1 MASLDD
7 AWVSLRSAR
16 KHLDDFNYAGAI
28 REAQICVELSIKAL
42 LESFGIKYKKTHDIE
57 DGVFKGVFQ
66 KAFPHLKDY
75 EIKQFQECLAKSR
88 VYLKLLSGIKN
99 FTTYTFLDVPAK
111 RLFDK
116 DFAKT
121 MVDYASQTYLCCK
134 NLSDKIVI

>member
-1 MASLDD
+1 MASLED
-7 AWVSLRSAR
+7 AWVSLQSAR
-16 KHLDDFNYAGAI
+16 KHFNDFNYAGAI

-42 LESFGIKYKKTHDIE
+42 LQNFYIEYKKTHDIG

-66 KAFPHLKDY
+66 KAFPYLKDY

-88 VYLKLLSGIKN
+88 VYLKLLSSIKN

-121 MVDYASQTYLCCK
+121 MVNYASQTYLCCES
-134 NLSDKIVI
+134 LSNKIVT

>member
-7 AWVSLRSAR
+7 AFESLQSAR
-16 KHLDDFNYAGAI
+16 NHLSRFNYAGAI

-42 LESFGIKYKKTHDIE
+42 LENYDIEYKKTHDIG
-57 DGVFKGVFQ
+57 DGVFKGVFE

-75 EIKQFQECLAKSR
+75 EIQQFQECLAKSR
-88 VYLKLLSGIKN
+88 VYMKLLSSIKN

-111 RLFDK
+111 KLFDR

-121 MVDYASQTYLCCK
+121 MIDYASQTYHCCR
-134 NLSDKIVI
+134 NLSNKIVM

>member
-7 AWVSLRSAR
+7 AWVSLQSAK
-16 KHLDDFNYAGAI
+16 KHLDDFNYAGAV

-42 LESFGIKYKKTHDIE
+42 LENFFIKYKKTHDIG
-57 DGVFKGVFQ
+57 DGVFMGVFQ
-66 KAFPHLKDY
+66 KALPHLKGY
-75 EIKQFQECLAKSR
+75 EIQRFKECLAKSR
-88 VYLKLLSGIKN
+88 VYLKLLSSIKN
-99 FTTYTFLDVPAK
+99 FTTYTFLGVPAK

-121 MVDYASQTYLCCK
+121 MVDYASQTYWCCK

>member
-7 AWVSLRSAR
+7 AFESLQSAR
-16 KHLDDFNYAGAI
+16 SHLSRFNYSGAI

-42 LESFGIKYKKTHDIE
+42 LENFGIEYKKNHDIG
-57 DGVFKGVFQ
+57 DGVFSGVFQ
-66 KAFPHLKDY
+66 KAVPHLEDY
-75 EIKQFQECLAKSR
+75 EVKRFQECLAKSR
-88 VYLKLLSGIKN
+88 VYMKLLSSIKN

-121 MVDYASQTYLCCK
+121 MIDYASQTYHCCK
-134 NLSDKIVI
+134 NLSNKIVI